1 MARPFT
7 SEPPRIVIQEYVDLP
22 APTTATSQT
31 ALSVPFKNHMPT
43 TDKADLA
50 FSRPE
55 VSAKETD
62 VSITSPDVST
72 SEQPVPI
79 NSPAW
84 IDKMKR
90 QFLALDID
98 RDGYITEDDVILL
111 ASTLAS
117 MKKMTEQQEADIL
130 KELRGVWL
138 FGQELEGGISFHW
151 AQFLESMRTFVVTP
165 TARQRV
171 RSYGEFLFRIIDTNR
186 DGSASK
192 EEVKG
197 LVLGGGMNFT
207 LTEGLFEN
215 IEKDSDKGDV
225 TLQEWLKGLEDFMFT
240 DKVG

>member
-1 MARPFT
+1 MARPFIL
-7 SEPPRIVIQEYVDLP
+7 EPPRIVIQEYGDLP
-22 APTTATSQT
+22 APTTPTSQAT
-31 ALSVPFKNHMPT
+31 LSVPCNNHMPT

-50 FSRPE
+50 LSRPE
-55 VSAKETD
+55 VSVKETD

-72 SEQPVPI
+72 SEQSVPI

-171 RSYGEFLFRIIDTNR
+171 RSYGEFLFRIIDTNE

-215 IEKDSDKGDV
+215 LEKDSDKGDV

-240 DKVG
+240 DKVE